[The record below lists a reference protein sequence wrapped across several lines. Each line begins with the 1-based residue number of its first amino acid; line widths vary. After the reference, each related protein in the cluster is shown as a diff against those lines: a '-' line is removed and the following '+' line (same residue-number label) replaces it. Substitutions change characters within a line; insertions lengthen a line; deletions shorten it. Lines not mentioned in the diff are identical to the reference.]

1 MFSQKFKLYFP
12 FIIIGFIGVMLVLTL
27 KLFTG
32 GPQQVDVD
40 NFQHATILSPPKP
53 LTPFLLTDHNG
64 NKFTERSLEG
74 KWSFL
79 FIGYTSCPDICPPTF
94 TNFKLAAQ
102 QFERLGMKD
111 VNFILLTI
119 DPENDTLDR
128 LKNFVTSFNK
138 DFIGLTGPIDNITD
152 LTKELGLF
160 HMKTPITQVDH
171 STMDHSQHKNMANM
185 KKPMIEIKHA
195 GSVLLISP
203 KGELYASF
211 SPPIEVDY
219 LVQTLVRIAPPK

>member
-1 MFSQKFKLYFP
+1 MSSQKFKLYFP
-12 FIIIGFIGVMLVLTL
+12 FIIIGFIGAMLVLTM

-53 LTPFLLTDHNG
+53 LTPFLLTDHNS
-64 NKFTERSLEG
+64 NKFTERSFEG

-94 TNFKLAAQ
+94 TTFKLAAQ

-119 DPENDTLDR
+119 DPETDTPDR

-138 DFIGLTGPIDNITD
+138 DFIGLSGPMDNIMD

-160 HMKTPITQVDH
+160 HMKTPIAQGDH
-171 STMDHSQHKNMANM
+171 SNMDHSQNTNM
-185 KKPMIEIKHA
+185 KAPKLEIKHA

-203 KGELYASF
+203 KGELYATF
-211 SPPIEVDY
+211 SPPTEVDH
-219 LVQTLVRIAPPK
+219 LVQTLVRIASPK